1 MRRRGSR
8 EQGPVDPD
16 LSRKRAEAARR
27 MHMLHAPSVTTRAGQ
42 RAFQRRFEAEAIAN
56 GAKTERDIKT
66 MAANARA
73 SYYATLSRIGVEAR
87 NQVARKKRVAA

>member
-16 LSRKRAEAARR
+16 LSRVRTAAARR
-27 MHMLHAPSVTTRAGQ
+27 MHSLHPPSRTTQAAR

-56 GAKTERDIKT
+56 GARTPGDIKT

-73 SYYATLSRIGVEAR
+73 AYYATLSKVGVQAR
-87 NQVARKKRVAA
+87 RAEKLERAA